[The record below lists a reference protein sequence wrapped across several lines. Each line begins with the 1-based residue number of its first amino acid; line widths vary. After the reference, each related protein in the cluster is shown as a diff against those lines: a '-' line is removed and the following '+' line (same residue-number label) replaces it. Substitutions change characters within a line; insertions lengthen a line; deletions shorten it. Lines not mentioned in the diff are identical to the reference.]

1 VPVIFVVKHAHERSG
16 NLKQQWVQMVLMAI
30 NEVKWFYFINP

>member
-1 VPVIFVVKHAHERSG
+1 MMARAAPKNA
-16 NLKQQWVQMVLMAI
+16 NYQWEWMLTVWI